1 MEHAYTDRIHRFN
14 RSADGIS
21 LPPAFTFPFFYTP
34 HPLVVQAAGEVQAYL
49 SARTDWAE
57 ELAKGKMFGVL
68 VVEDTKGEAGFV
80 AAFSGNLAGSNLH
93 AYFVP
98 PVYDLLRP
106 EGFFRTEEANISAIN
121 RRIEEM
127 KSSPEYL
134 ARQKEY
140 AEWQNEAALRL
151 ADARRQLKEEKQR
164 RDRLRKL
171 GTDETTEQD
180 LIRESQFQNAEYK
193 RHEKK
198 LKAQEETL
206 KTALD
211 EQETER
217 LRPKR
222 ERKSRSAALQL
233 KLFARFRM
241 LNARGEEK
249 DLLEIFRD
257 TPQGIPPA
265 GAGECALPKMLQFAY
280 LHRLRPLAMGE
291 FWWGDSP
298 KEEIRIHGHFYPSCR
313 GKCGP
318 ILRHMLEGLEVEKNP
333 LQEDIHRTTPL
344 ETVYEDEWIVIVEK
358 PAGMLSVPGKDEI
371 GSVLERLRERY
382 PQATGPLLVHRL
394 DMATSGLLLAA
405 KTKEVHQKLQA
416 LFETRNMRKKY
427 EAILEGTVETDE
439 GCIELPL
446 CPDPTDRP
454 RQMASTERGKP
465 AVTRYRVKKRE
476 GGRTWV
482 DFYPLTGRTH
492 QLRVHAAHP
501 LGLGHPIVGDELYGH
516 RAERMYLH
524 AASLEFVH
532 PVTGKKIQVER
543 EADFG

>member
-1 MEHAYTDRIHRFN
+1 
-14 RSADGIS
+14 
-21 LPPAFTFPFFYTP
+21 
-34 HPLVVQAAGEVQAYL
+34 
-49 SARTDWAE
+49 
-57 ELAKGKMFGVL
+57 
-68 VVEDTKGEAGFV
+68 
-80 AAFSGNLAGSNLH
+80 
-93 AYFVP
+93 
-98 PVYDLLRP
+98 
-106 EGFFRTEEANISAIN
+106 
-121 RRIEEM
+121 
-127 KSSPEYL
+127 
-134 ARQKEY
+134 
-140 AEWQNEAALRL
+140 
-151 ADARRQLKEEKQR
+151 
-164 RDRLRKL
+164 
-171 GTDETTEQD
+171 
-180 LIRESQFQNAEYK
+180 
-193 RHEKK
+193 
-198 LKAQEETL
+198 
-206 KTALD
+206 
-211 EQETER
+211 
-217 LRPKR
+217 
-222 ERKSRSAALQL
+222 
-233 KLFARFRM
+233 M

-454 RQMASTERGKP
+454 RQMASAERGKP